1 MTTPT
6 TGYEAEPTDVAAE
19 VDAYLD
25 DITDPLERYH
35 RATAAQAHHQA
46 VVAALQKERDKA
58 LAALNTPDEDGW
70 RLTYQQISEQV
81 TAGLTVSG
89 VQKAV
94 ERGRRIMQSGA

>member
-19 VDAYLD
+19 VDGHLA

-46 VVAALQKERDKA
+46 VAVALQAERDKA
-58 LAALNTPDEDGW
+58 LALLNAPDENGH
-70 RLTYQQISEQV
+70 RLTYQQLAERV
-81 TAGLTVSG
+81 TVGLTQSG

-94 ERGRRIMQSGA
+94 ERGREHLRCAD

>member
-19 VDAYLD
+19 VDGHLA

-46 VVAALQKERDKA
+46 VAAALQAERDKA
-58 LAALNTPDEDGW
+58 LALLNTPDPDGC
-70 RLTYQQISEQV
+70 RLTYEQIAEQV
-81 TAGLTVSG
+81 TVGLTRSG

-94 ERGRRIMQSGA
+94 ERGREHLRCAG

>member
-19 VDAYLD
+19 VAAHLD

-46 VVAALQKERDKA
+46 VAAAFQAERDKA

-70 RLTYQQISEQV
+70 RLTYERLAKEV
-81 TAGLTVSG
+81 TVGLTRSG

-94 ERGRRIMQSGA
+94 ERGREHLRCAG